1 MFSSLCV
8 ERESICRVNSLF
20 NEFNSY
26 YRDDTGDSID
36 SNIFLH

>member
-20 NEFNSY
+20 NEFNN

-36 SNIFLH
+36 SNVFLH